1 MEKLINQEIKDLSI
15 NKKQRAT
22 EAQRLRNCGK
32 RVLMLSVS
40 VNSLFGNHKTNKSF
54 MYGKKQNDLPNFRQ
68 K

>member
-40 VNSLFGNHKTNKSF
+40 VNSLFGNHKTNK
-54 MYGKKQNDLPNFRQ
+54 
-68 K
+68 